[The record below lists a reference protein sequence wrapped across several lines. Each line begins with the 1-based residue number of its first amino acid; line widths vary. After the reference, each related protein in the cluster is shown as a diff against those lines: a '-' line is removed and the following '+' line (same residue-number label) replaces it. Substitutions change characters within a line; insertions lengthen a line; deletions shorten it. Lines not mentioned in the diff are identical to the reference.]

1 MYNGKI
7 ADMKD
12 LGVREAYKSK
22 LKVLRLPTCERLPY
36 AEHNDQQCRQA
47 LINFPLS
54 PKISTWRSALSEYR
68 NVNTHD
74 AFHDTSDPAHAF
86 DKLYGMN
93 LHLLDLLVRILL
105 AKSGYNGPY
114 RPIPAILAGTQRPLD
129 WVQANTPTELLG
141 YGNLL

>member
-1 MYNGKI
+1 MRLQLRAAHAAGQKTAGLDMYNGKI

-54 PKISTWRSALSEYR
+54 PKIRHWL
-68 NVNTHD
+68 
-74 AFHDTSDPAHAF
+74 
-86 DKLYGMN
+86 
-93 LHLLDLLVRILL
+93 
-105 AKSGYNGPY
+105 
-114 RPIPAILAGTQRPLD
+114 
-129 WVQANTPTELLG
+129 
-141 YGNLL
+141 